1 MLSFSRSARESPGWL
16 LCSNDV
22 VLPRPSVGDPR
33 FARMTEEKGT
43 LTRPLSPL
51 PPLANVHR
59 RTLPRTS
66 PIARHSEGALATEES
81 HRWLRQGNDK
91 HFSKHAVILALRA
104 GIPPLVATGERCRIA
119 LPLTGGFHG
128 HCVASE

>member
-81 HRWLRQGNDK
+81 PGWLHRGNDNGSQIL
-91 HFSKHAVILALRA
+91 HVILALRA
-104 GIPPLVATGERCRIA
+104 GIPRLVAER
-119 LPLTGGFHG
+119 
-128 HCVASE
+128 